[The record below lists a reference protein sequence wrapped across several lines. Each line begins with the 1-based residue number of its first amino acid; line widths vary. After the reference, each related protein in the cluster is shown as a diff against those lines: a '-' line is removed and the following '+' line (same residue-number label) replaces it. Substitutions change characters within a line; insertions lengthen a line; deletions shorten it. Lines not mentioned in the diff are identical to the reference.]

1 MKHRP
6 FLIVISAASGTG
18 KTTVIRRVLERSP
31 ELVYSVSATT
41 RPKRPNEVDGKSY
54 HFLSREEFERKIR
67 EGYFVE
73 WAEIYGDY
81 YGTPKPFL
89 VESLRAGKEVI
100 LDLDVHGKRALERQ
114 FPGQV
119 VSVFLIP
126 PDLETLKARLME
138 RRADPPEKLKIR
150 LELARTE
157 IQNAHEYQY
166 IVVND
171 EVEAAVQRILTIIE
185 AERMR
190 APRVIHPLLPDL
202 ENSGSLE

>member
-1 MKHRP
+1 MKHKP

-18 KTTVIRRVLERSP
+18 KTTVIQRVLTRAP

-41 RPKRPNEVDGKSY
+41 RPKRPNEVNGKSY
-54 HFLSREEFERKIR
+54 HFLDRADFEQKIR

-89 VESLRAGKEVI
+89 ERSLAEGKDVI
-100 LDLDVHGKRALERQ
+100 LDLDVHGKRALEQQ

-119 VSVFLIP
+119 VSIFLIP

-150 LELARTE
+150 LELARSE
-157 IQNAHEYQY
+157 IQNAKEYQY

-171 EVEAAVQRILTIIE
+171 EVEAAVERILKILD

-190 APRVIHPLLPDL
+190 ATRVIHPLLHEL
-202 ENSGSLE
+202 ENPDPVE